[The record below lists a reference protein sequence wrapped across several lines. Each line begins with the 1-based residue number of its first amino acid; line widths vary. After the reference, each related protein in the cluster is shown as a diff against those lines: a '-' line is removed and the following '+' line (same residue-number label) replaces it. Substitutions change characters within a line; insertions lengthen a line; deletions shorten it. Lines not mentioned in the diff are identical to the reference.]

1 MRSSLAEPRPILK
14 PRALTTKA
22 RIAVVAPASSAQP
35 DRIANGIANLRERGF
50 HVARATHA
58 IGKHAP
64 YFSASTENRLR
75 DFTDSFTDPDV
86 DAIFCIRGGY
96 GSNYL
101 LPHLSLSKI
110 QNHPK
115 PFLAYSDLTA
125 VQTYLLDQTGLVAFH
140 GPLVAGDFDRPNGI
154 DEASFHAALNGG
166 LVHAGPEQGLHTL
179 RRGVATGTIYGGC
192 LSILTASLGTPYAPQ
207 TEGKLLFLEDIAAK
221 PYQVDRMLRQL
232 ILAGKFQGVKGFI
245 FGEMLDCVS
254 PGADPNLI
262 QQVILDVLADFPVPI
277 AFGLRSGHVSH
288 GNVTLPL
295 GIQVELRLES
305 TPALHYL
312 EPAVLP

>member
-1 MRSSLAEPRPILK
+1 MADPRPILK
-14 PRALTTKA
+14 PRALPPNA
-22 RIAVVAPASSAQP
+22 RIALVAPASSAQP
-35 DRIANGIANLRERGF
+35 DRIANGIANLQARGF
-50 HVARATHA
+50 QVIPATHA
-58 IGKHAP
+58 NGKHAP
-64 YFSASTENRLR
+64 YFSASTQNRLR
-75 DFTDSFTDPDV
+75 DLTGAFINPDI

-101 LPHLSLSKI
+101 LPYLPLSQI
-110 QNHPK
+110 QTHPR

-125 VQTYLLDQTGLVAFH
+125 IQTYLLDQTGLVAFH

-154 DEASFHAALNGG
+154 DEASFHAALTGG
-166 LVHAGPEQGLHTL
+166 LVHAGPEHGLRTL
-179 RRGVATGTIYGGC
+179 RPGIANGTIYGGC

-207 TEGKLLFLEDIAAK
+207 TEGKLLFLEDVAAR

-232 ILAGKFQGVKGFI
+232 ILAGKFQGVQGFI

-262 QQVILDVLADFPVPI
+262 EQVILDVLADFPVPI

-288 GNVTLPL
+288 GNVTLPF
-295 GIQVELRLES
+295 GIQAELRLES
-305 TPALHYL
+305 TPALHYI